1 MNEPTTTEPTANP
14 PRSRLRKLLV
24 WLVCAVI
31 LLGVL
36 FLALPK
42 TYGWAKRFQAARLAQ
57 MAEAYAA
64 EGKMQEAMMSADTAL
79 RLDPRQPGALRFMAE
94 LFEADG
100 RSNQAMELYGRLY
113 QSGSGT
119 LDDLKKQALNALRAG
134 YTDPANYLGQIVAE
148 KGEPDFPAVLQAEV
162 KVRNGESADALGI
175 LREAVSLHGGRN
187 SRLALLRLLLAT
199 PDANNRNAEIGEQ
212 LLKLQDG
219 TDAAALE
226 ALSVGVSTDLLP
238 PETRLEWI
246 KKIRQHPIKRFP
258 LLLFVDTTEEQLDP
272 ASKPRVVA
280 DLVQRVRGRGLP
292 DRLPAAQWLI
302 WQGQASDAVE
312 ILPLKDAL
320 TRADAMRAWVDL
332 AAAIGEWKTLR
343 EALALPNNPLPGHI
357 SKIYTARA
365 FKMSGSDAEGD
376 GIYRAA
382 LDEYKDK
389 PAETL
394 VILEYLHRSGEYEL
408 FDAALPYQLAK
419 PGDAMAAMQFLVPI
433 VGEARDSSRLR
444 RLFQMA
450 QDCPTLKDNNFIL
463 NDAAYLDLVL
473 GRPTD
478 IAALEKRFQENPND
492 PAVRFTLALAKLQQG
507 QKLPA
512 LTLLQQANIPPQSL
526 APNQLLILASV
537 LAANKEPE
545 KAIAIA
551 RFIPA
556 AKISNEE
563 LELLKSHLTKQK

>member
-1 MNEPTTTEPTANP
+1 MNSPITKVLEKTRAA
-14 PRSRLRKLLV
+14 RFRKMLV
-24 WLVCAVI
+24 W
-31 LLGVL
+31 VL
-36 FLALPK
+36 CIGLALAGILFALWK
-42 TYGWAKRFQAARLAQ
+42 SYGWAKRFQAARLTQ
-57 MAEAYAA
+57 MAEGYAD

-79 RLDPRQPGALRFMAE
+79 RLDPKQPGALRFMAE

-113 QSGSGT
+113 QSGGGT

-134 YTDPANYLGQIVAE
+134 YTDPANYLAQLVAE
-148 KGEPDFPAVLQAEV
+148 KGEPDFPAVIQAEV
-162 KVRNGESADALGI
+162 KVRNGESAEALGI
-175 LREAVSLHGGRN
+175 LRQANYLHGGRT

-199 PDANNRNAEIGEQ
+199 PDADNRNVEIGEQ
-212 LLKLQDG
+212 LFKLQDG

-246 KKIRQHPIKRFP
+246 KKIRQHPIQRFP
-258 LLLFVDTTEEQLDP
+258 LLLSVDTTEVQLDP
-272 ASKPRVVA
+272 ASKPRVTKE
-280 DLVQRVRGRGLP
+280 LVQRVRGRGLP

-302 WQGQASDAVE
+302 WQGQARDAVE
-312 ILPLKDAL
+312 ILPLKDVL
-320 TRADAMRAWVDL
+320 TRADAMRTWVDL

-365 FKMSGSDAEGD
+365 FKMSGSNAEGD
-376 GIYRAA
+376 AIYRAA

-389 PAETL
+389 PVETL
-394 VILEYLHRSGEYEL
+394 EILEYLHRSGEYEL

-419 PGDAMAAMQFLVPI
+419 PADAMAAMQFLVPI
-433 VGEARDSSRLR
+433 VSEARDSSRLR

-463 NDAAYLDLVL
+463 NDAAYLDLIL

-478 IAALEKRFQENPND
+478 IAALEKRFQEHPSD
-492 PAVRFTLALAKLQQG
+492 PAVRFTFALAKLQQG

-512 LTLLQQANIPPQSL
+512 LTLLQQANIPPQNL

-551 RFIPA
+551 RLIPA

-563 LELLKSHLTKQK
+563 LELLKSHLAK